1 MACRGSNRACRRNC
15 TRAPRKS
22 GLTSRTPRQQLPRPP
37 RRRQRS
43 RNRNKQPNR
52 KARPSSR
59 PQPARLLL
67 LRRSLPALPPR
78 PHQSRMPR
86 LRRRS
91 TPPRRR
97 QLPSRRKS
105 PASAPQRRLLPTNRP
120 RNRRL
125 RLDRRSRRN
134 SRNNQQRHSRR
145 QCRAAPSRAK
155 LRLELTLASL
165 EAHGSLMSFTI
176 AIIGRPNVGKSTLF
190 NRLVGQ
196 KLALVDDEPGVTRD
210 RREGEGRLG
219 DLEFTIVD
227 TAGLD
232 QGAKGSL
239 TARMQEQTEAAIS
252 LADALMF
259 VIDARAGLTP
269 NDRAF
274 ADFARRAN
282 RPVILVANKSEG
294 KQGDAGAMESYALG
308 LGEPIQS
315 SAEHGEGLSDL
326 YDALRALMPEPVDEP
341 EEFDDDEVIEP
352 EEEIAKRPIRVAI
365 VGRPNAGKSTL
376 INHLLGEERL
386 LTSAEAGTTRD
397 SISVEIVWQGREFRV
412 FDTAG
417 LRRRSRIE
425 QKLEKLSVADALR
438 AVRFV
443 EVVVL
448 MMDARN
454 KFEEQDLR
462 IADLIER
469 EGRALV
475 IAVNKWDLM
484 GRQSNLISALRTE
497 ADHWLPQVRGVPI
510 VAVSGLM
517 GEGIERL
524 MSAIEQAYAVWNK
537 RIATAALNR
546 WFEQAVDANPPPAVS
561 GRRPEL
567 NYNTPAHGRPPS
579 FILFCSRADAVPQS
593 YLRYLVNSLRQY
605 FELPG
610 TPVRIA
616 LREKANPFAH
626 KRKRPS

>member
-1 MACRGSNRACRRNC
+1 
-15 TRAPRKS
+15 
-22 GLTSRTPRQQLPRPP
+22 
-37 RRRQRS
+37 
-43 RNRNKQPNR
+43 
-52 KARPSSR
+52 
-59 PQPARLLL
+59 
-67 LRRSLPALPPR
+67 
-78 PHQSRMPR
+78 
-86 LRRRS
+86 
-91 TPPRRR
+91 
-97 QLPSRRKS
+97 
-105 PASAPQRRLLPTNRP
+105 
-120 RNRRL
+120 
-125 RLDRRSRRN
+125 
-134 SRNNQQRHSRR
+134 
-145 QCRAAPSRAK
+145 
-155 LRLELTLASL
+155 
-165 EAHGSLMSFTI
+165 MSFTI

-210 RREGEGRLG
+210 RREGEARLG
-219 DLEFTIVD
+219 DLEFTVID

-232 QGAKGSL
+232 EGARGSL
-239 TARMQEQTEAAIS
+239 TARMLEQTETAIA

-274 ADFARRAN
+274 ADFARRADK
-282 RPVILVANKSEG
+282 PVILVANKAEG
-294 KQGDAGAMESYALG
+294 KHGELGAMESYALG
-308 LGEPIQS
+308 LGDPIEI

-326 YDALRALMPEPVDEP
+326 YDALRVLMPEPVDET
-341 EEFDDDEVIEP
+341 EEFHDDDSIEADF
-352 EEEIAKRPIRVAI
+352 AKRPIRVAI

-386 LTSAEAGTTRD
+386 LTSPEAGTTRD
-397 SISVEIVWQGREFRV
+397 AISVEIKWKDRDFRV

-425 QKLEKLSVADALR
+425 EKLEKLSVADALR
-438 AVRFV
+438 AVRFA

-448 MMDARN
+448 TIDAQH

-484 GRQSNLISALRTE
+484 AAKPAQISALQSE
-497 ADHWLPQVRGVPI
+497 VDHLLPQVRGVPVI
-510 VAVSGLM
+510 AVSGLI
-517 GEGIERL
+517 GEGIDRL

-537 RIATAALNR
+537 RVATAALNR

-561 GRRPEL
+561 GRRLKL
-567 NYNTPAHGRPPS
+567 NYITQTKARPPS
-579 FILFCSRADAVPQS
+579 FVVFCSRADAVPQS
-593 YLRYLVNSLRQY
+593 YLRYLTNSLREV

-610 TPVRIA
+610 TPVRIT

-626 KRKRPS
+626 KRRRPS